1 MRSFAPSAA
10 AVWHCDRLRIT
21 CESNSVRHN
30 VLFKALGLAALGVPR
45 QPSHNII
52 IFRLPAGYLT
62 LIHVLNGII
71 RLVVQMFDEFVLVF
85 SSVFAQC
92 IPRRLVHLVFC
103 SGYINRITYGF
114 GFRSDQMYAIHLI
127 DLRLE
132 QSDL

>member
-1 MRSFAPSAA
+1 MVQMHATLAFWAMRRHHAPILDTRSNESSTG
-10 AVWHCDRLRIT
+10 VIVSKDPT
-21 CESNSVRHN
+21 CKN
-30 VLFKALGLAALGVPR
+30 LLKKFGKL
-45 QPSHNII
+45 
-52 IFRLPAGYLT
+52 RLPAGYLT
-62 LIHVLNGII
+62 LIHVFYGIM

-92 IPRRLVHLVFC
+92 IPRRLVHLVFVP
-103 SGYINRITYGF
+103 GYINRIKYGF

>member
-1 MRSFAPSAA
+1 M
-10 AVWHCDRLRIT
+10 
-21 CESNSVRHN
+21 
-30 VLFKALGLAALGVPR
+30 
-45 QPSHNII
+45 
-52 IFRLPAGYLT
+52 
-62 LIHVLNGII
+62 

-92 IPRRLVHLVFC
+92 IPRRLVHLVFF
-103 SGYINRITYGF
+103 SGYINRITYGL